1 MTAVDAAATR
11 LNRGIRAKE
20 ARVTSIAPEESLTAQ
35 TYRTLRRRII
45 LGQYPQGSRL
55 VESALAAELDVS
67 RLPIRE
73 AVPQLENEGFVRTLP
88 RRSSRVSEWTA
99 ADVTELF
106 DVRLSLETLAA
117 RLAAQQ
123 VASGASPAALH
134 EAIAAEHR
142 ALDSEDWLL
151 VAETSTIVHEA
162 IAEIAASALLASLMR
177 AVSGRMTWL
186 FYLTSAR
193 DQHQQSEEHQ
203 GLLEAILAGND
214 RLAESIAFTHIEKG
228 RAPSLRLMTPAGE

>member
-1 MTAVDAAATR
+1 MTAV
-11 LNRGIRAKE
+11 
-20 ARVTSIAPEESLTAQ
+20 APEESLTSQ
-35 TYRTLRRRII
+35 TYRTLRRQII
-45 LGQYPQGSRL
+45 LGHYPQGSRL
-55 VESALAAELDVS
+55 VESALATELHVS

-88 RRSSRVSEWTA
+88 RRSSRVTRWTA

-117 RLAAQQ
+117 RLAAQA
-123 VASGASPAALH
+123 VAAGASLQPLLD
-134 EAIAAEHR
+134 AIDAEHR
-142 ALDSEDWLL
+142 ALDSEDWLE
-151 VAETSTIVHEA
+151 VAETSTVVHEA
-162 IAEIAASALLASLMR
+162 IVEVAGSALLTSLMR

-193 DQHQQSEEHQ
+193 DQRQQSDEHH
-203 GLLEAILAGND
+203 GLLDAIRAGND

-228 RAPSLRLMTPAGE
+228 RVPSLALLLAEE